1 VTRRPS
7 PKLGAYAGLA
17 ALGLFASLAAERPEL
32 AALAAPFALVA
43 ALGLVLGR
51 PPEVVA
57 GLALEVERAFE
68 GDELDAVVTIESPTG
83 VADLELLLLLPAGLT
98 VPDDDEN
105 PVALTLAPGERRE
118 LPMKLSVVRWGG
130 YRIGDVILRARDPL
144 GAFHWEGRAGVPRSL
159 KAYPRP
165 ERVDELLRPEKT
177 QVFSGNYVSRERGD
191 GIEFAD
197 LRPFAPGDRVRR
209 VNWRASARRGELW
222 VNEYRPERNADVVVF
237 LDTFAEA
244 SGEEGSTLGSTLDLG
259 VRAASAFVGHYLRH
273 KDRVGFVSFGG
284 RLNWLQPRTG
294 MAQLYRIVDA
304 LVDAEIVLNYAWSDV
319 DVLPRNTLPPRSL
332 IVALT
337 PLLDDRSASALL
349 DLRGRGFDLS
359 VVEVSPLPFVPP
371 GKGDRAELAH
381 RIWLLQRDVVRARF
395 ERAGVA
401 VGTWDGET
409 SLVGALEEVRAF
421 RRFAARGHA

>member
-17 ALGLFASLAAERPEL
+17 ALGLFAALAAERPEL
-32 AALAAPFALVA
+32 AALAAPFALIA
-43 ALGLVLGR
+43 ALGLLLAR
-51 PPEVVA
+51 EPEVAV
-57 GLALEVERAFE
+57 GLTLDVERVFE
-68 GDELDAVVTIESPTG
+68 GDDVPAVVTVESSTG
-83 VADLELLLLLPAGLT
+83 VADLELVLLLPAGLS
-98 VPDDDEN
+98 VAEGDSR
-105 PVALTLAPGERRE
+105 VALRLEPGERRE
-118 LPMKLSVVRWGG
+118 LPLRLRVDRWGG
-130 YRIGDVILRARDPL
+130 YRIGDIILRARDAL
-144 GAFHWEGRAGVPRSL
+144 GAFHWEARVGAPQSL

-165 ERVDELLRPEKT
+165 ERVDDLLQPELT
-177 QVFSGNYVSRERGD
+177 QVFSGNYVSRERGE

-197 LRPFAPGDRVRR
+197 LRPFAAGDRVRR

-244 SGEEGSTLGSTLDLG
+244 SGDDGSTLDLA

-284 RLNWLQPRTG
+284 RINWLSPRTG
-294 MAQLYRIVDA
+294 VAQLYRIVDA
-304 LVDAEIVLNYAWSDV
+304 LVDSEIILNYAWSDV

-349 DLRGRGFDLS
+349 DLRGRGFDLAL
-359 VVEVSPLPFVPP
+359 VEVSPLPFVPA

-381 RIWLLQRDVVRARF
+381 RIWLLERDAVRARF
-395 ERAGVA
+395 ERAGIA
-401 VGTWDGET
+401 VGTWDGRT
-409 SLVGALEEVRAF
+409 SLVGALEEVRAY

>member
-17 ALGLFASLAAERPEL
+17 ALGLFASIAAERPEL

-51 PPEVVA
+51 APELFA
-57 GLALEVERAFE
+57 GLELGVERAFE
-68 GDELDAVVTIESPTG
+68 GDEVDAVVTVESPTG
-83 VADLELLLLLPAGLT
+83 VSDLELLLVLPSGLT
-98 VPDDDEN
+98 AADDEN
-105 PVALTLAPGERRE
+105 PVALRLAPGEGRE
-118 LPMKLSVVRWGG
+118 LPMTLTVTRWGG
-130 YRIGDVILRARDPL
+130 YRIGDMVVRARDPL
-144 GAFHWEGRAGVPRSL
+144 GAFHWEGRVGPPRAL

-165 ERVDELLRPEKT
+165 ERVDDLLRPEKT
-177 QVFSGNYVSRERGD
+177 QVYSGNYVSRERGE

-197 LRPFAPGDRVRR
+197 LRPFAPGDRIRR

-244 SGEEGSTLGSTLDLG
+244 AGKDGSTLDLG
-259 VRAASAFVGHYLRH
+259 VRAASAFIGHYLRH
-273 KDRVGFVSFGG
+273 KDRVGFISYGG

-294 MAQLYRIVDA
+294 VAQLYRIVDA
-304 LVDAEIVLNYAWSDV
+304 LVDSEIVLNYAWSDV

-332 IVALT
+332 IVAIT
-337 PLLDDRSASALL
+337 PLLDDRAASALL
-349 DLRGRGFDLS
+349 DLRGRGFDLA
-359 VVEVSPLPFVPP
+359 VVEVSPLAFVPP
-371 GKGDRAELAH
+371 GKGDRAKLAH
-381 RIWLLQRDVVRARF
+381 RIWLLQRSLVRSRF

-421 RRFAARGHA
+421 RRSAARGHA

>member
-1 VTRRPS
+1 MSRT
-7 PKLGAYAGLA
+7 
-17 ALGLFASLAAERPEL
+17 
-32 AALAAPFALVA
+32 
-43 ALGLVLGR
+43 
-51 PPEVVA
+51 
-57 GLALEVERAFE
+57 
-68 GDELDAVVTIESPTG
+68 
-83 VADLELLLLLPAGLT
+83 
-98 VPDDDEN
+98 
-105 PVALTLAPGERRE
+105 
-118 LPMKLSVVRWGG
+118 
-130 YRIGDVILRARDPL
+130 
-144 GAFHWEGRAGVPRSL
+144 L

-165 ERVDELLRPEKT
+165 EHVDDLLQPALT
-177 QVFSGNYVSRERGD
+177 QVFSGNYVSRERGE

-244 SGEEGSTLGSTLDLG
+244 SSEDGSTLDRA
-259 VRAASAFVGHYLRH
+259 VRAASASVGHYLRH

-284 RLNWLQPRTG
+284 RLNWLSPRTG

-304 LVDAEIVLNYAWSDV
+304 LVDSQIVLNYAWSDV
-319 DVLPRNTLPPRSL
+319 DVLPRHMLPPRSL

-349 DLRGRGFDLS
+349 DLRGRGFDLA
-359 VVEVSPLPFVPP
+359 VVEISPLPYVPP

-381 RIWLLQRDVVRARF
+381 RIWLLERDVARARF

-401 VGTWDGET
+401 VGTWDDQT

-421 RRFAARGHA
+421 RRFAARAHG

>member
-1 VTRRPS
+1 VTRRAS
-7 PKLGAYAGLA
+7 PKLGAYSGLA

-51 PPEVVA
+51 APEISA
-57 GLALEVERAFE
+57 GLDLEVERLFE
-68 GDELDAVVTIESPTG
+68 GDEVDAVVTVESPTG

-98 VPDDDEN
+98 VADDRN
-105 PVALTLAPGERRE
+105 PVALRLRPGERRE
-118 LPMKLSVVRWGG
+118 LPMKLTIDRWGG
-130 YRIGDVILRARDPL
+130 YRIGDMVLRARDPL
-144 GAFHWEGRAGVPRSL
+144 GAFHWEGRAGAPRSL
-159 KAYPRP
+159 KAYPSP

-177 QVFSGNYVSRERGD
+177 QVFSGNYVSRERGE

-244 SGEEGSTLGSTLDLG
+244 AGEDGSTLDRG

-294 MAQLYRIVDA
+294 VAQLYRIVDA
-304 LVDAEIVLNYAWSDV
+304 LVDAEIILNYAWSDV
-319 DVLPRNTLPPRSL
+319 DVIPRNTLPPRSL

-349 DLRGRGFDLS
+349 DLRGRGFDLA

-381 RIWLLQRDVVRARF
+381 RIWLLQRSLVRAQF

-401 VGTWDGET
+401 VGTWDEET

>member
-1 VTRRPS
+1 MTRRAS
-7 PKLGAYAGLA
+7 PKLRAYAGLA
-17 ALGLFASLAAERPEL
+17 ALGLFASLAAQRPEL

-43 ALGLVLGR
+43 ALGLVLSR
-51 PPEVVA
+51 SPEVVA
-57 GLALEVERAFE
+57 ELDLDVARVFE
-68 GDELDAVVTIESPTG
+68 GDQVDAVVTVESPTG
-83 VADLELLLLLPAGLT
+83 VADLELFLMLPSALSVG
-98 VPDDDEN
+98 DDQN
-105 PVALTLAPGERRE
+105 PVALSLRAGERRE
-118 LPMKLSVVRWGG
+118 LPMKLSVDRWGG
-130 YRIGDVILRARDPL
+130 HRIGEMVLRVRDPL
-144 GAFHWEGRAGVPRSL
+144 GAFNWEGRVGTPRSL

-165 ERVDELLRPEKT
+165 ERVDELLRPERT
-177 QVFSGNYVSRERGD
+177 QVFSGNYVSRERGE

-209 VNWRASARRGELW
+209 VNWRASARRGDLW

-244 SGEEGSTLGSTLDLG
+244 AGEDASTLDLG
-259 VRAASAFVGHYLRH
+259 IRAASAFVGHYLRH

-294 MAQLYRIVDA
+294 AAQLYRILDA
-304 LVDAEIVLNYAWSDV
+304 LVDSEIILNYAWSDV
-319 DVLPRNTLPPRSL
+319 AVLPRQTLPPRSL

-349 DLRGRGFDLS
+349 DLRGRGYDLA

-371 GKGDRAELAH
+371 GGGSRAVLAH
-381 RIWLLQRDVVRARF
+381 RIWLLQREAVRARF

-409 SLVGALEEVRAF
+409 SVVGALEEVRAF

>member
-1 VTRRPS
+1 VTRRAS

-17 ALGLFASLAAERPEL
+17 ALGLFASLAAQRPEL
-32 AALAAPFALVA
+32 AALAAPFAVVA

-51 PPEVVA
+51 APDVGAELDVD
-57 GLALEVERAFE
+57 VERAFE
-68 GDELDAVVTIESPTG
+68 GDEIDAVVTVESASG
-83 VADLELLLLLPAGLT
+83 VADLELFLLLPGALS
-98 VPDDDEN
+98 VSDDEN
-105 PVALTLAPGERRE
+105 PVALSLLPGERRE
-118 LPMKLSVVRWGG
+118 LPMKLTVDRWGG
-130 YRIGDVILRARDPL
+130 HRIGDMLLRVRDPL
-144 GAFHWEGRAGVPRSL
+144 GAFSWEGRVGTPRSL

-165 ERVDELLRPEKT
+165 ERVDELLRPERT

-244 SGEEGSTLGSTLDLG
+244 TGQDGSTLDLG

-294 MAQLYRIVDA
+294 VAQLYRIVDA
-304 LVDAEIVLNYAWSDV
+304 LVDAEIILNYAWSGV
-319 DVLPRNTLPPRSL
+319 AVLPRQTLPPRAL

-337 PLLDDRSASALL
+337 PLLDDRSATALL
-349 DLRGRGFDLS
+349 DLRGRGFDLA
-359 VVEVSPLPFVPP
+359 VVELSPLPFAPP
-371 GKGDRAELAH
+371 GQGDRAELAH
-381 RIWLLQRDVVRARF
+381 RIWLLERGVVRARF

>member
-17 ALGLFASLAAERPEL
+17 ALGLFAALAAERPEL
-32 AALAAPFALVA
+32 AALASPFALIA
-43 ALGLVLGR
+43 ALGLLLSR
-51 PPEVVA
+51 APEVSVE
-57 GLALEVERAFE
+57 LSLEAERVFE
-68 GDELDAVVTIESPTG
+68 GDEVLATITVESPTG
-83 VADLELLLLLPAGLT
+83 VSDLELLLILPPGLG
-98 VPDDDEN
+98 VADGDSR
-105 PVALTLAPGERRE
+105 VALSLRQGERRE
-118 LPMKLSVVRWGG
+118 LPMKLSVERWGA
-130 YRIGDVILRARDPL
+130 YRVGELILRARDGL
-144 GAFHWEGRAGVPRSL
+144 GAFHWEDRVRVLQTL

-165 ERVDELLRPEKT
+165 ERAADLLQPEKT
-177 QVFSGNYVSRERGD
+177 QVFSGNYVSRERGE

-197 LRPFAPGDRVRR
+197 LRPFAAGDRVRR

-244 SGEEGSTLGSTLDLG
+244 AAEDGSTLDLA

-273 KDRVGFVSFGG
+273 KDRVGFVAFGG
-284 RLNWLQPRTG
+284 RLNWLSPRTG

-304 LVDAEIVLNYAWSDV
+304 LVDSGIVLNYAWSDV
-319 DVLPRNTLPPRSL
+319 DVLPKQTLPPRSL

-337 PLLDDRSASALL
+337 PLLDDRSTSALL
-349 DLRGRGFDLS
+349 DLRGRGFDLA

-371 GKGDRAELAH
+371 GKGERAQLAH
-381 RIWLLQRDVVRARF
+381 RIWLLEREVARARF

-401 VGTWDGET
+401 VGTWDARR

>member
-17 ALGLFASLAAERPEL
+17 ALGLFASLAVERPEL

-43 ALGLVLGR
+43 ALGLALGR
-51 PPEVVA
+51 PPEVFA
-57 GLALEVERAFE
+57 ELDFEVERVFE
-68 GDELDAVVTIESPTG
+68 GDEVDAVVTLESPTG
-83 VADLELLLLLPAGLT
+83 VADLELLLVLPAGLT
-98 VPDDDEN
+98 VDDDQN
-105 PVALTLAPGERRE
+105 PVALQLAPGERRK
-118 LPMKLSVVRWGG
+118 LPMKLSVDRWGG
-130 YRIGDVILRARDPL
+130 HRIGDLVLRARDPL
-144 GAFHWEGRAGVPRSL
+144 GAFHWEGRAGSPRSL

-165 ERVDELLRPEKT
+165 ERVDQLLRPEKT
-177 QVFSGNYVSRERGD
+177 QVFSGNYVSRERGE

-244 SGEEGSTLGSTLDLG
+244 AGEEGSTLDLG

-294 MAQLYRIVDA
+294 IAQLYRIIDA

-359 VVEVSPLPFVPP
+359 VVEVSPLSFVPP
-371 GKGDRAELAH
+371 GKGDRAQLAH
-381 RIWLLQRDVVRARF
+381 RIWLLQREVVRARF
-395 ERAGVA
+395 ERAGAA
-401 VGTWDGET
+401 VGIWGGET